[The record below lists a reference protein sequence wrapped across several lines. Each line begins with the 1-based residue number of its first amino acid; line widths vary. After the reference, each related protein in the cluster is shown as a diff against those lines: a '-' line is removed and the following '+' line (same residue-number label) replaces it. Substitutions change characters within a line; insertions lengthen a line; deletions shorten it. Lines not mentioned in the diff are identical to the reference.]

1 MTKRPT
7 LFSLILSMPLLLWQL
22 LFFLFPL
29 LFLVAI
35 SFWTVRNFQMQPDL
49 NFGNWER
56 VLTRGV
62 FWDAYF
68 RTIILATAAAAIT
81 SVIAFP
87 ASYAISFKMREKAK
101 RWMIFILI
109 IPFFT
114 SYLVRVY
121 SLQVFLSD
129 AGIVNAAFGYLG
141 LGPFPMLNN
150 AFGVLVG
157 MVTLTLPLV
166 ILLQTFSLNFVN
178 RDLIEV
184 AHNLRCGRLRT
195 VFAVIVPSA
204 KVGLVIA
211 ALYVVAQKTAMGLFG
226 PFFIDAGYDLGALGL
241 LSGLGSLTLGLVGA
255 LGGGALVRRFSARPV
270 LVGAVIA
277 QALLLLVVALSA
289 GAVWLQ
295 PATVA
300 PVAMVLSAAVMA
312 LGFVALYGQF
322 MSWSDPRQ
330 GGVDFTLR
338 NYDVAVGQYNFARY
352 LLNSVIVSGIVTLL
366 GISFA
371 TMAAFAFARF
381 EFRGGNLMFGAVVA
395 TLMIPSHITLIPN
408 YLTLARAGMLDSYAG
423 LILPAISSGFAAF
436 FLRQYIRGIPRA
448 LDEAERVGAL
458 AGGNFLQIAQI

>member
-1 MTKRPT
+1 MTKRPS

-49 NFGNWER
+49 NFGNWAR

-68 RTIILATAAAAIT
+68 RTMVLATSAAVIT
-81 SVIAFP
+81 SAIAFP
-87 ASYAISFKMREKAK
+87 ASYAISFKMSEKAK

-129 AGIVNAAFGYLG
+129 AGIVNAALGYLG
-141 LGPFPMLNN
+141 IGPFLMLNN
-150 AFGVLVG
+150 TFGVIVG

-178 RDLIEV
+178 RDLIEA

-211 ALYVVAQKTAMGLFG
+211 ALFAFILSFG
-226 PFFIDAGYDLGALGL
+226 DFVSPLY
-241 LSGLGSLTLGLVGA
+241 
-255 LGGGALVRRFSARPV
+255 LGGGNPPT
-270 LVGAVIA
+270 
-277 QALLLLVVALSA
+277 LSIMI
-289 GAVWLQ
+289 
-295 PATVA
+295 T
-300 PVAMVLSAAVMA
+300 
-312 LGFVALYGQF
+312 
-322 MSWSDPRQ
+322 
-330 GGVDFTLR
+330 DFTKS
-338 NYDVAVGQYNFARY
+338 GQQWPRA
-352 LLNSVIVSGIVTLL
+352 
-366 GISFA
+366 
-371 TMAAFAFARF
+371 
-381 EFRGGNLMFGAVVA
+381 AVVA
-395 TLMIPSHITLIPN
+395 IMMIITL
-408 YLTLARAGMLDSYAG
+408 LTVA
-423 LILPAISSGFAAF
+423 FAAIT
-436 FLRQYIRGIPRA
+436 YAYKERGK
-448 LDEAERVGAL
+448 
-458 AGGNFLQIAQI
+458 

>member
-68 RTIILATAAAAIT
+68 RTMLLAAAAAAIT
-81 SVIAFP
+81 SAIAFP
-87 ASYAISFKMREKAK
+87 ASYAISFKMSEKAK

-129 AGIVNAAFGYLG
+129 AGIVNAALGYLG
-141 LGPFPMLNN
+141 IGPFLMLNN
-150 AFGVLVG
+150 SFGVIVG
-157 MVTLTLPLV
+157 MITLTLPLV
-166 ILLQTFSLNFVN
+166 ILLQTFSLNFMN
-178 RDLIEV
+178 RDLIEA

-211 ALYVVAQKTAMGLFG
+211 ALFAFILSFG
-226 PFFIDAGYDLGALGL
+226 DFVSPLY
-241 LSGLGSLTLGLVGA
+241 
-255 LGGGALVRRFSARPV
+255 LGGGNPPTLSIMITDFTKSGQQWPRAA
-270 LVGAVIA
+270 
-277 QALLLLVVALSA
+277 VVAI
-289 GAVWLQ
+289 
-295 PATVA
+295 
-300 PVAMVLSAAVMA
+300 MM
-312 LGFVALYGQF
+312 
-322 MSWSDPRQ
+322 
-330 GGVDFTLR
+330 
-338 NYDVAVGQYNFARY
+338 
-352 LLNSVIVSGIVTLL
+352 IVTLL
-366 GISFA
+366 
-371 TMAAFAFARF
+371 TVAFAAITYAYK
-381 EFRGGNLMFGAVVA
+381 ERGK
-395 TLMIPSHITLIPN
+395 
-408 YLTLARAGMLDSYAG
+408 
-423 LILPAISSGFAAF
+423 
-436 FLRQYIRGIPRA
+436 
-448 LDEAERVGAL
+448 
-458 AGGNFLQIAQI
+458 